1 MSRNEGK
8 GHKESK
14 GHEAMKGGKKK
25 KKPEKGVPGSRRKGE
40 PK

>member
-25 KKPEKGVPGSRRKGE
+25 KPEKGVPGSRRKGE
-40 PK
+40 RK